1 LIILVNIWI
10 VAPFFH
16 DHALGRPQINPRAAL
31 RSRSGGWRCCAC
43 RDRLAFVI
51 EETETAVIPRS
62 PPIDCGNGEYRSM
75 NSETLAPSGMSPLS
89 MPTRNA
95 QVGKM
100 SIGPPA
106 VRIRTMSI
114 GVRNDQ
120 R

>member
-31 RSRSGGWRCCAC
+31 RSRSGGRRCCAC

-51 EETETAVIPRS
+51 EEMAYVTIS
-62 PPIDCGNGEYRSM
+62 GNGDHVSHHSAASRTTSAAA
-75 NSETLAPSGMSPLS
+75 SQSLS
-89 MPTRNA
+89 RLDR
-95 QVGKM
+95 G
-100 SIGPPA
+100 
-106 VRIRTMSI
+106 RDE
-114 GVRNDQ
+114 GVSSDAR